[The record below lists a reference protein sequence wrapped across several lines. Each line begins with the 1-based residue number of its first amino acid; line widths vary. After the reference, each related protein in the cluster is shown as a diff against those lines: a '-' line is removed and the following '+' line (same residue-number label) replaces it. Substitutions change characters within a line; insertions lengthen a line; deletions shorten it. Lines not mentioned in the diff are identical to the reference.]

1 MVNNKTK
8 ETDMKAATP
17 SPEKYEQALKK
28 LETIVR
34 QMEDDQLDVDQMT
47 EQLKEALH
55 LIQFC
60 RDRLTKTDEEIQRI
74 LSASEK

>member
-47 EQLKEALH
+47 EQLR